1 MLKMITALTT
11 LALLAALPAAAQD
24 HEIPSERELNELVEE
39 LRVPDVAWRQI
50 PWKTCLLDGLVEAQR
65 TGRPLML
72 WCQIDRPFDD
82 TRC

>member
-1 MLKMITALTT
+1 MPKMITALTT
-11 LALLAALPAAAQD
+11 LALLVAPSAPAQD
-24 HEIPSERELNELVEE
+24 AEIPSERELNELLEQ

-50 PWKTCLLDGLVEAQR
+50 PWKSCLLDGLVEAQR
-65 TGRPLML
+65 TGRPLMF